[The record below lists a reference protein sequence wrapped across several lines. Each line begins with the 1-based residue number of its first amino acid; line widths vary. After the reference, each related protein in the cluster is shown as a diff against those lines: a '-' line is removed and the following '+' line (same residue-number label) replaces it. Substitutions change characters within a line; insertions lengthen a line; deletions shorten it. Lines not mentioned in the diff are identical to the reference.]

1 VWYNYLEYF
10 KMEINQQTS
19 EMINELAALCGILPE
34 YWDIFGKLH
43 VASLET
49 KKAMLKAM
57 RIDIESDDAIARE
70 INDRK
75 SRPWKSF
82 TEPVFV
88 VSVNAQPLKIP
99 LYIPVRAGQEN
110 NLQITCAIEDENGVS
125 SSFQIFGNDINVVD
139 ERTIDNIR
147 YIKILI
153 SDKAHRNIGYY
164 TAELECRLTDTVQDE
179 PSTIGKKT
187 RLIITPDTCY
197 LPPESGKC
205 KTWGMSVNLY
215 SLQSKHSWGI
225 GDFNDLEKI
234 VDMMAA
240 LKADFI
246 GLNPLHAIPNTYP
259 YGISPYSPISRLYK
273 NFIYLDIEAI
283 PEVIASDEIREFI
296 KREAFRK
303 KIRKLRKS
311 VRIDYEKTGQLKELI
326 LRRAFEC
333 FYEIHYKKNSQ
344 RYKEFRHYL
353 SIEGKC
359 VESFATFHAIQDL
372 FKKEKNVYS
381 WQQWPEAYH
390 DPKGDAVKVF
400 RKEHEKEVL
409 YYIYIQWLINDQL
422 LKITSHCKETG
433 MKIGLYH
440 DLAVGAIAAGSDAWN
455 YQEIIGDA
463 DVGAPPDDF
472 NPQGQNWGF
481 PPMIPDKL
489 KETGYELF
497 IDTIRKNMKY
507 GGALRI
513 DHALGLYRL
522 FWIPSGMSPN
532 YGAYLLQHAEDILRI
547 IALESQR
554 NKTIVVAEDLGT
566 IDDTFRE
573 MLQSFQ
579 MLSYRLYYFER
590 NYPDPSFKAPEQY
603 PSMSLCAITT
613 HDLPTICGY
622 WAGRDIEVKKQL
634 GIYGDEEAWKNDA
647 AGRERDKRLIISA
660 LKAQGIIPDDY
671 PADPQEIPQMT
682 NELSI
687 AIYRYLAKSP
697 CRLLLVSLDDIIGTL
712 DQQNLPG
719 TVDEHP
725 NWMQKYPS
733 SLEDILLDPRFSGLS
748 CLFDEKM

>member
-1 VWYNYLEYF
+1 
-10 KMEINQQTS
+10 MEINQQTAA
-19 EMINELAALCGILPE
+19 MINDLSEVCGILPE

-43 VASLET
+43 TASLET

-57 RIDIESDDAIARE
+57 KIDMESDDAISRE
-70 INDRK
+70 INARK
-75 SRPWKSF
+75 SRPWKSL
-82 TEPVFV
+82 TGPVFV

-99 LYIPVRAGQEN
+99 LYIPVGTDQEKD
-110 NLQITCAIEDENGVS
+110 LEITCVIEDENGLS
-125 SSFQIFGNDINVVD
+125 SSFQVFGNSINVVD

-147 YIKILI
+147 YIKVLI
-153 SDKAHRNIGYY
+153 SDDTHRNTGYY
-164 TAELECRLTDTVQDE
+164 KADIECRFTGTLQDE
-179 PSTIGKKT
+179 HGTIRKKT

-197 LPPESGKC
+197 IPPESGS

-215 SLQSKHSWGI
+215 SLQSKYSWGI
-225 GDFNDLEKI
+225 GDFTDLEKI
-234 VDMMAA
+234 VNRMAG

-273 NFIYLDIEAI
+273 NFIYLDIEGI
-283 PEVIASDEIREFI
+283 PEVIVSDEIREFI
-296 KREAFRK
+296 KSEAFRK
-303 KIRKLRKS
+303 KLRKLRKS
-311 VRIDYEKTGQLKELI
+311 VRIDYEKTAQLKELI

-333 FYEIHYKKNSQ
+333 FYEIHYKKNSK

-353 SIEGKC
+353 SVEGKC

-372 FKKEKNVYS
+372 FKKKKNVYS
-381 WQQWPEAYH
+381 WQQWPAEYH
-390 DPKGDAVKVF
+390 DPKGDAVIAF

-409 YYIYIQWLINDQL
+409 YYIYIQWLIDDQL
-422 LKITSHCKETG
+422 LKISGRCKEVG

-440 DLAVGAIAAGSDAWN
+440 DLAVGAIASGSDAWN

-481 PPMIPDKL
+481 PPMVPDNL

-497 IDTIRKNMKY
+497 IETIRKNMKY

-522 FWIPSGMSPN
+522 FWIPAGMSPEN
-532 YGAYLLQHAEDILRI
+532 GAYLLQPAEDLLRI

-554 NKTIVVAEDLGT
+554 NNTIVIAEDLGT

-573 MLQSFQ
+573 MLQAFQ
-579 MLSYRLYYFER
+579 MLSYRLFYFER
-590 NYPDPSFKAPEQY
+590 NYPGPSFKAPEQY
-603 PSMSLCAITT
+603 PSMALCAITT
-613 HDLPTICGY
+613 HDLPTIYGY

-634 GIYGDEEAWKNDA
+634 GIYGDEEAWKRDVIV
-647 AGRERDKRLIISA
+647 RERDKSLVLSA
-660 LKAQGIIPDDY
+660 LKAQGIIPENF
-671 PADPQEIPQMT
+671 PSDPQLMPQLT
-682 NELSI
+682 HELCI

-697 CRLLLVSLDDIIGTL
+697 CKLLLVSLDDIIGTL

-719 TVDEHP
+719 TVDSHP
-725 NWMQKYPS
+725 NWMQKYPY
-733 SLEDILLDPRFSGLS
+733 SLEAIVLDQRFSGLS
-748 CLFDEKM
+748 CLLDEK